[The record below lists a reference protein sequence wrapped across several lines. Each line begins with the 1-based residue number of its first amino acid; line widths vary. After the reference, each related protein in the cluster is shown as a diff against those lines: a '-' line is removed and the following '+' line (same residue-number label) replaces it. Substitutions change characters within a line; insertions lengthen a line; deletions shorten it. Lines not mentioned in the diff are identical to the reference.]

1 MLTPP
6 VRPEFVIER
15 KKVGTIG
22 DVARPLSLWERLTNL
37 AFVRRLVIITIL
49 ALAWELYARWINNPL
64 MLPTFTSV
72 CSSLWEEVV
81 SGPLIDRTLTTIQVL
96 LIGYGV
102 GVVLSVLAHFIEKFV
117 REAGLGFF
125 DRVGGGALGFVTGA
139 CVVLAMLLTIVMFF
153 GKDAPVAQAAEKSQS
168 WKYGKQVVGAL
179 GDTAPA
185 PIRRLLGLLPDEP
198 EGTGP
203 RAPGVDGRL
212 SPEPVPPR
220 DGLGAPVDASTRREP
235 GTTPQRPPR

>member
-1 MLTPP
+1 MNDDITPVSDSASGLFASLGWIDLTALALLLIFLILGLF
-6 VRPEFVIER
+6 RGFVWQLFRIGTLVAAFVVAGAYGGRFGDWIER
-15 KKVGTIG
+15 QGESWPTP
-22 DVARPLSLWERLTNL
+22 DLPLYI
-37 AFVRRLVIITIL
+37 AYFAIFV
-49 ALAWELYARWINNPL
+49 
-64 MLPTFTSV
+64 
-72 CSSLWEEVV
+72 
-81 SGPLIDRTLTTIQVL
+81 
-96 LIGYGV
+96 GV